1 MGSLCGKTTREEEPT
16 TYKGDQAL
24 GKHLQTKKDIREA
37 FKNGK
42 ISGSEIFDKYDEEAT
57 SSYED
62 IRKVYIFD
70 KKELGKGHF
79 GSVRRAKLQ
88 VNQDKMYAVK
98 TINKE
103 KLGGDLYLL
112 KRELEI
118 LRNCDHPNIAKFYE
132 SYQDERFFHF
142 VLEHCAGG
150 DLVTKIMKLRHLEEP
165 VVKRLMFQI

>member
-1 MGSLCGKTTREEEPT
+1 MGSLCGKTTKEEEPT
-16 TYKGDQAL
+16 TYGGDGAL
-24 GKHLQTKKDIREA
+24 VKHLQTKKDIREA
-37 FKNGK
+37 YKKGE
-42 ISGSEIFDKYDEEAT
+42 ISGSEIFDKSDGQDAT

-142 VLEHCAGG
+142 VLEHCSGG
-150 DLVTKIMKLRHLEEP
+150 DLVTKIMKLRH
-165 VVKRLMFQI
+165 